1 MKVNYGEKREID
13 LRDLCLK
20 LEHDFI
26 FRSEASYH
34 EPFILVLENF
44 NDFLEGEKIVVPEM

>member
-1 MKVNYGEKREID
+1 MFKIGVSWSYN
-13 LRDLCLK
+13 LSK
-20 LEHDFI
+20 LNDFI